1 MEWKEAELL
10 TVICIALRDRCGK
23 LSQSTGRFSIDW
35 SCEEATGEEIPVG
48 IDVERRSS
56 VWIA

>member
-48 IDVERRSS
+48 IDVASD
-56 VWIA
+56 A